1 MLDADMTSELKDRT
15 AIVTGASSGIGEA
28 TARRLAGAGAAVV
41 LAARRRERLEAVRG
55 EIEDAG
61 GRALAVAADVT
72 DRAAVGRLV
81 EKARERFGTVDVLI
95 NNAGLMPLSFVKN
108 LHEDEWRRMVEV
120 NLQGVLNCVGAVLPV
135 MLEQQRGHIVNVSS
149 VAGKRLFPGGA
160 VYCATKF
167 AVRALSEGLRLE
179 LTSEHGIRVT
189 DVEPGAVAT
198 ELTRTIT
205 DDDVH
210 EMFAARQFRRLD
222 SEDIAQ
228 AILYAVTTPDH
239 VDVAELLIMPSEQG

>member
-1 MLDADMTSELKDRT
+1 MAAKLADRT

-28 TARRLAGAGAAVV
+28 TTRRLAEAGAAVV
-41 LAARRRERLEAVRG
+41 LAARRRERLENLRD
-55 EIEDAG
+55 EIEGAG
-61 GRALAVAADVT
+61 GRALVVAADVT
-72 DRAAVGRLV
+72 DRAAVGHMV
-81 EKARERFGTVDVLI
+81 ERTRARFGTVDILV

-108 LHEDEWRRMVEV
+108 LHEDEWRRMVDV

-149 VAGKRLFPGGA
+149 VAGKRVFPGGS

-179 LTSEHGIRVT
+179 LTAEHGIRVT
-189 DVEPGAVAT
+189 DIEPGAVTT
-198 ELTRTIT
+198 ELTQTIT
-205 DDDVH
+205 DDAVLD
-210 EMFAARQFRRLD
+210 MFAARQFRRLD

>member
-1 MLDADMTSELKDRT
+1 MAGKLVDRT

-28 TARRLAGAGAAVV
+28 TARQLAEAGAAVV
-41 LAARRRERLEAVRG
+41 LAARRRERLEALRE
-55 EIEDAG
+55 EIENAG
-61 GRALAVAADVT
+61 GRALAVTADVT
-72 DRAAVGRLV
+72 DRAAVGRMV
-81 EKARERFGTVDVLI
+81 ERARERFGSVDVLV

-108 LHEDEWRRMVEV
+108 LHEDEWQRMVDV
-120 NLQGVLNCVGAVLPV
+120 NLKGVLHCVGAVLPV

-149 VAGKRLFPGGA
+149 VAGKRVFPAGS

-179 LTSEHGIRVT
+179 LTAEHGIRIT
-189 DVEPGAVAT
+189 DVEPGAVTT
-198 ELTRTIT
+198 ELTQTIT
-205 DDDVH
+205 DDAVH

-222 SEDIAQ
+222 SDDVAR